1 MYEFK
6 EYPRIDVED
15 GTVARATGDKNYTAR
30 EKRLIAEVAAEKAKV
45 EAAKAEIKVRD
56 ARLKELRQSKKQ

>member
-1 MYEFK
+1 LIW
-6 EYPRIDVED
+6 RDRL
-15 GTVARATGDKNYTAR
+15 VARATGNKNYTAR

-56 ARLKELRQSKKQ
+56 ARLKELRQSKKK